1 MKRAEDVVFLAA
13 RRLPQGRYGGS
24 LAGLGAV
31 SLGLTVVEAL
41 AADPALPRPGC
52 LVWGMARNHTQGMN
66 PARTLALKAG
76 LPLDTPAFTINMA
89 CGSSLQALI
98 LAAQLL
104 QTGGPPILLGGSEAM
119 SDTPHLVPGLR
130 WGFRMGHR
138 HLPDVMHQDGL
149 RCPVT
154 GLLMGETIERL
165 VAKRGINRLEA
176 DAWAAESHRRA
187 SQADFQAEC
196 LVHPKLDHDEAVRPG
211 VSVGDLARLAPVFDP
226 AGQITAG
233 NASAMSDGAAAL
245 LMARRDQA
253 GDSAPLARILG
264 WSEVGVDPM
273 DMGEAPVPAVR
284 RLLEAHGM
292 TVADIDLWEL
302 NEAFS
307 AQLLVCQR
315 QLSIPEDRL
324 NLAGGG
330 VALGH
335 PIGATGARIVC
346 TLIHQLRLRGGGLGV
361 ATLGIGGGLG
371 LAVLIEVESRQ
382 SNPIPKPARP
392 HLRR

>member
-1 MKRAEDVVFLAA
+1 MKHSDDVVVLAA
-13 RRLPQGRYGGS
+13 HRLPQGRYGGS

-31 SLGLTVVEAL
+31 NLGLAVVDAM
-41 AADPALPRPGC
+41 AADLALPRPGS
-52 LVWGMARNHTQGMN
+52 LLWGMARNHTQGMN

-98 LAAQLL
+98 LAAQRVP
-104 QTGGPPILLGGSEAM
+104 GESAPILIGGSEAM

-138 HLPDVMHQDGL
+138 QLPDVMHLDGL

-154 GLLMGETIERL
+154 GLLMGETIEQL
-165 VAKRGINRLEA
+165 VAKRGITRLEA
-176 DAWAAESHRRA
+176 DAWAVESHQRA
-187 SQADFQAEC
+187 SRADFQAEC
-196 LVHPKLDHDEAVRPG
+196 LPHPKLARDESIRPG
-211 VSVGDLARLAPVFDP
+211 ISIEDLARLPTVFDP

-233 NASAMSDGAAAL
+233 NASAMSDGASAL
-245 LMARRDQA
+245 LVARRDQA
-253 GDSAPLARILG
+253 GDAPPLARILG
-264 WSEVGVDPM
+264 WSEAGLDPL
-273 DMGEAPVPAVR
+273 DMGEAPVLAVK
-284 RLLEAHGM
+284 RLLAAHGM
-292 TVADIDLWEL
+292 AVADIALWEL

-307 AQLLVCQR
+307 AQLLVCQQ
-315 QLSIPEDRL
+315 QLAIPPERL
-324 NLAGGG
+324 NVAGGG

-346 TLIHQLRLRGGGLGV
+346 TLIHQLRQRGGGLGV

-371 LAVLIEVESRQ
+371 LAVLIEV
-382 SNPIPKPARP
+382 AT
-392 HLRR
+392 

>member
-1 MKRAEDVVFLAA
+1 MKHPGDVVILAA

-41 AADPALPRPGC
+41 AADPALPQPGS
-52 LVWGMARNHTQGMN
+52 LIWGMARNHTQGMN

-98 LAAQLL
+98 LAGQRL
-104 QTGGPPILLGGSEAM
+104 QNGGLPILIGGSEAM
-119 SDTPHLVPGLR
+119 TDTPHLVPGLR

-138 HLPDVMHQDGL
+138 QLPDVMHQDGL

-165 VAKRGINRLEA
+165 AGKRGITRPEA
-176 DAWAAESHRRA
+176 
-187 SQADFQAEC
+187 
-196 LVHPKLDHDEAVRPG
+196 DHDEAVRPG
-211 VSVGDLARLAPVFDP
+211 VSAGDLAKLSPVFDP

-253 GDSAPLARILG
+253 GDSAPLARVLG

-307 AQLLVCQR
+307 AQLLVCQH
-315 QLSIPEDRL
+315 QLALPLDRL
-324 NLAGGG
+324 NVVGGG

-335 PIGATGARIVC
+335 PIGATGARLVC
-346 TLIHQLRLRGGGLGV
+346 TLIHQLRRRGGGLGV

-371 LAVLIEVESRQ
+371 LAVLIEVESQ
-382 SNPIPKPARP
+382 AIQP
-392 HLRR
+392 HP

>member
-1 MKRAEDVVFLAA
+1 MKRPEDVVILAA

-31 SLGLTVVEAL
+31 SLGLTAVEGL
-41 AADPALPRPGC
+41 AGDPALPRPGS
-52 LVWGMARNHTQGMN
+52 LLWGMARSHTQGMN

-76 LPLDTPAFTINMA
+76 LPHDTPAFTLNMA

-98 LAAQLL
+98 LAAQRL
-104 QTGGPPILLGGSEAM
+104 TGGSTPILAGGSEAM

-138 HLPDVMHQDGL
+138 QIPDVMYQDGL

-165 VAKRGINRLEA
+165 AAKRGVSRLEA
-176 DAWAAESHRRA
+176 DSWAAESHHRA
-187 SQADFQAEC
+187 AAADFRAEY
-196 LVHPKLDHDEAVRPG
+196 LLHPKLDHDEAIRPE
-211 VSVGDLARLAPVFDP
+211 VTAEALARLPPVFDP
-226 AGQITAG
+226 QGQVTAG
-233 NASAMSDGAAAL
+233 NASALSDGAAAL
-245 LMARRDQA
+245 LLARRDQSGEA
-253 GDSAPLARILG
+253 EPLARILG
-264 WSEVGVDPM
+264 WSEVGVDPV
-273 DMGEAPVPAVR
+273 DMGEAPVPAVQ
-284 RLLEAHGM
+284 RLLSAHGM
-292 TVADIDLWEL
+292 TVTDIDLWEL

-315 QLSIPEDRL
+315 QLLIPTERL
-324 NLAGGG
+324 NVAGGG

-346 TLIHQLRLRGGGLGV
+346 TLVHQLRQRGGGLGV

-371 LAVLIEVESRQ
+371 LAVLIEVESA
-382 SNPIPKPARP
+382 I
-392 HLRR
+392 